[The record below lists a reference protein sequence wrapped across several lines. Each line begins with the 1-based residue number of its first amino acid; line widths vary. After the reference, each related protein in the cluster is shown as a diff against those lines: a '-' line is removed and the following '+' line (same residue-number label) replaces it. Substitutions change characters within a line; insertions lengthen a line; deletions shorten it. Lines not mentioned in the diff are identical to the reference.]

1 METVTVKQ
9 LKGYLD
15 MLPEDAEIILG
26 MGKYE
31 SPLVDILKGI
41 SPNPN
46 VVRFV
51 NQTYLD
57 DCEIIGKL

>member
-1 METVTVKQ
+1 MATVTVKQ

-41 SPNPN
+41 NPN

-57 DCEIIGKL
+57 DCEKL